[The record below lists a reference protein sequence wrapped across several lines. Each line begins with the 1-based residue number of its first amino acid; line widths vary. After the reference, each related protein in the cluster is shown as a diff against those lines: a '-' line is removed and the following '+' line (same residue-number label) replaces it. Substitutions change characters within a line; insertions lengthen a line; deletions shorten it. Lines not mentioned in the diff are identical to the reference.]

1 MHGAGLYDM
10 IGKQTDVG
18 KLEKDAGWLGS
29 VRKGRIFLDWAEISL
44 QTSHAEMELI
54 AQALIDAGAAGVV
67 YEDPEEERRYL
78 AQAEGREAAPP
89 QAEEP
94 VVVKAYLPEDED
106 LAARLAKLREGIARL
121 ARADG
126 FDAAACAP
134 LVRHVSDADWENNWK
149 AYFHTQR
156 VGERI
161 VIQPTWETYEA
172 QPEDIV
178 LRLDPESAFG
188 TGTHPTTAMCL
199 RALETLV
206 RPGMRVFD
214 VGTGSGVLAIA
225 AAKLGAREVVAM
237 DYARPAAAVA
247 AKNVREN
254 GVEDVVQT
262 GVSDLLQGFSG
273 QADLIAANI
282 IADIILRL
290 FDELADHLAPGGRLL
305 ASGIIDERLAEVE
318 AAAAA
323 HGLAI
328 EQVMEDAGWAALVI
342 RAGGNV

>member
-1 MHGAGLYDM
+1 MQDGL
-10 IGKQTDVG
+10 
-18 KLEKDAGWLGS
+18 DA

-54 AQALIDAGAAGVV
+54 AQALLDVGAGGVV
-67 YEDPEEERRYL
+67 YEDPEEERQYL
-78 AQAEGREAAPP
+78 AQAEGREAAPS

-106 LAARLAKLREGIARL
+106 LTARLAELRDGIVRL

-342 RAGGNV
+342 RAGGSV

>member
-1 MHGAGLYDM
+1 MPC
-10 IGKQTDVG
+10 GKEG
-18 KLEKDAGWLGS
+18 F
-29 VRKGRIFLDWAEISL
+29 FLDWAEISL
-44 QTSHAEMELI
+44 RTTHEEMELI
-54 AQALIDAGAAGVV
+54 AQALLDVGAGGVV

-94 VVVKAYLPEDED
+94 VVVKAYLTEDEN
-106 LAARLAKLREGIARL
+106 LTARLAELRDGIARL

-199 RALETLV
+199 RALEQMV
-206 RPGMRVFD
+206 RGGETVFD

-225 AAKLGAREVVAM
+225 AAKLGAKRVVAK
-237 DYARPAAAVA
+237 DYARPSAEVA
-247 AKNVREN
+247 AKNVAEN
-254 GVEDVVQT
+254 GVQDAVTT
-262 GVSDLLQGFSG
+262 GVSDLLAAFDG
-273 QADLIAANI
+273 QADFVVANI
-282 IADIILRL
+282 IADIIIRL
-290 FDELADHLAPGGRLL
+290 FDELDAHLAPGGRLL
-305 ASGIIDERLAEVE
+305 ASGIIDERVADVTE
-318 AAAAA
+318 AAVA
-323 HGLAI
+323 HGYVI
-328 EQVMEDAGWAALVI
+328 EDMYTDAGWAAMVLK
-342 RAGGNV
+342 RASA

>member
-1 MHGAGLYDM
+1 MQDGL
-10 IGKQTDVG
+10 
-18 KLEKDAGWLGS
+18 DA

-54 AQALIDAGAAGVV
+54 AQALLDVGAGGVV
-67 YEDPEEERRYL
+67 YEDPEEERQYL
-78 AQAEGREAAPP
+78 AQAE
-89 QAEEP
+89 
-94 VVVKAYLPEDED
+94 DED
-106 LAARLAKLREGIARL
+106 LTARLAELRDGIARL

-237 DYARPAAAVA
+237 DGGCRGEERAGKR
-247 AKNVREN
+247 R
-254 GVEDVVQT
+254 
-262 GVSDLLQGFSG
+262 
-273 QADLIAANI
+273 
-282 IADIILRL
+282 R
-290 FDELADHLAPGGRLL
+290 GGRL
-305 ASGIIDERLAEVE
+305 DRRLRSPA
-318 AAAAA
+318 
-323 HGLAI
+323 GLHRC
-328 EQVMEDAGWAALVI
+328 G
-342 RAGGNV
+342 

>member
-1 MHGAGLYDM
+1 MWESSRRMQDGL
-10 IGKQTDVG
+10 
-18 KLEKDAGWLGS
+18 DA

-44 QTSHAEMELI
+44 RTTHEEMELI
-54 AQALIDAGAAGVV
+54 AQALLDVGAGGVV
-67 YEDPEEERRYL
+67 YEDPEEERQYL

-106 LAARLAKLREGIARL
+106 LAARLAELRDGIARL

-254 GVEDVVQT
+254 GVEAVVST
-262 GVSDLLQGFSG
+262 GVSDLLQGFTG
-273 QADLIAANI
+273 AADLIAANI

-323 HGLAI
+323 HGLVI

-342 RAGGNV
+342 RAGGSV

>member
-1 MHGAGLYDM
+1 MWETSRRMQDGL
-10 IGKQTDVG
+10 
-18 KLEKDAGWLGS
+18 DA

-44 QTSHAEMELI
+44 RTTHEEMELI
-54 AQALIDAGAAGVV
+54 AQALLDVGAGGVV
-67 YEDPEEERRYL
+67 YEDPEEERQYL

-106 LAARLAKLREGIARL
+106 LTARLAELREGIVRL

-161 VIQPTWETYEA
+161 VIQPTWETYA
-172 QPEDIV
+172 PQPEDIV

-199 RALETLV
+199 RELESAV
-206 RPGMRVFD
+206 KGGMRVFD
-214 VGTGSGVLAIA
+214 VGTGSGVLAVA
-225 AAKLGAREVVAM
+225 AAKLGAGEVVAM
-237 DYARPAAAVA
+237 DYDRTAATVA
-247 AKNVREN
+247 QENVERN
-254 GVEDVVQT
+254 HVEDRVTT
-262 GVSDLLQGFSG
+262 GVSDLLKAFTGK
-273 QADLIAANI
+273 ADLIIANI
-282 IADIILRL
+282 IADIVIRL
-290 FDELADHLAPGGRLL
+290 FDELDEHLAEGGHLL
-305 ASGIIDERLAEVE
+305 ASGIIDERVADVTE
-318 AAAAA
+318 AALA
-323 HGLAI
+323 HGFAI
-328 EQVMEDAGWAALVI
+328 DKVIEENGWAAMVI
-342 RAGGNV
+342 SRGDAK